1 VKLRWAIPRTKG
13 TIIMACCLVVAL
25 SLTAVVAGQEVRWSA
40 SHRGEKLAVAGVNNF
55 GRMNDRLYRGAQP
68 TSAGFAQLRAMG
80 IETVVRLSLGE
91 EGGSAERAVVE
102 SLGMRFV
109 NLPWSSVHD
118 PKADQV
124 VAFLTLMKDDPDRK
138 VFVHCKAGADRTG
151 VFVALYR
158 IAFDHWT
165 AERAIDEM
173 KAFHY
178 RWVFLP
184 HLQAY
189 VERFPSRLN
198 SEPAFVSLESA
209 NVY

>member
-1 VKLRWAIPRTKG
+1 MR
-13 TIIMACCLVVAL
+13 
-25 SLTAVVAGQEVRWSA
+25 E
-40 SHRGEKLAVAGVNNF
+40 LA
-55 GRMNDRLYRGAQP
+55 P
-68 TSAGFAQLRAMG
+68 TRREAREYS
-80 IETVVRLSLGE
+80 
-91 EGGSAERAVVE
+91 
-102 SLGMRFV
+102 
-109 NLPWSSVHD
+109 
-118 PKADQV
+118 
-124 VAFLTLMKDDPDRK
+124 
-138 VFVHCKAGADRTG
+138 
-151 VFVALYR
+151 R

>member
-1 VKLRWAIPRTKG
+1 MARTVN
-13 TIIMACCLVVAL
+13 ALVPA
-25 SLTAVVAGQEVRWSA
+25 
-40 SHRGEKLAVAGVNNF
+40 
-55 GRMNDRLYRGAQP
+55 
-68 TSAGFAQLRAMG
+68 LRAMG
-80 IETVVRLSLGE
+80 IETVVRLSMGE
-91 EGGSAERAVVE
+91 EGSMAERAIVE
-102 SLGMRFV
+102 PLGMRFV

-118 PKADQV
+118 PNADQV
-124 VAFLTLMKDDPDRK
+124 VAFLTLMKEDPNGK
-138 VFVHCKAGADRTG
+138 IFVHCKAGADRTG

-165 AERAIDEM
+165 PARAIDEM

-198 SEPAFVSLESA
+198 SEPAFVALESA
-209 NVY
+209 NIY

>member
-1 VKLRWAIPRTKG
+1 V
-13 TIIMACCLVVAL
+13 ACFLLVAL
-25 SLTAVVAGQEVRWSA
+25 PLTAVVGGEELRCWA
-40 SHRGEKLAVAGVNNF
+40 SHREEKLTLGGVNNF
-55 GRMNDRLYRGAQP
+55 GRMNDHLYRGAQP
-68 TSAGFAQLRAMG
+68 TSAGFARLRAMG

-91 EGGSAERAVVE
+91 EGSAAERAVVE
-102 SLGMRFV
+102 ALGMRFV
-109 NLPWSSVHD
+109 SLPWSSVHD
-118 PKADQV
+118 PNADQV
-124 VAFLTLMKDDPDRK
+124 VAFLTLIKEDPDRRI
-138 VFVHCKAGADRTG
+138 FVHCKAGADRTG

-165 AERAIDEM
+165 PARAIDEM

-209 NVY
+209 NAY

>member
-1 VKLRWAIPRTKG
+1 MRLPLTVPRTRKSFLA
-13 TIIMACCLVVAL
+13 ACCLLVAL
-25 SLTAVVAGQEVRWSA
+25 PGIAVVGAQEVRWA
-40 SHRGEKLAVAGVNNF
+40 ISHRDEKLPVAGVSNF

-68 TSAGFAQLRAMG
+68 TSAGFAHLREMG
-80 IETVVRLSLGE
+80 VQTVVRLSLGE
-91 EGGSAERAVVE
+91 EGSTAERAVVE

-118 PKADQV
+118 PNADQV
-124 VAFLTLMKDDPDRK
+124 VAFLTLLKEDPDRK
-138 VFVHCKAGADRTG
+138 IFVHCKAGADRTG

-165 AERAIDEM
+165 ADRAIDEM

-189 VERFPSRLN
+189 VERFPSRLS
-198 SEPAFVSLESA
+198 SEPAFVSLESSA
-209 NVY
+209 VY

>member
-1 VKLRWAIPRTKG
+1 VTPSVPRTRKSLLL
-13 TIIMACCLVVAL
+13 ACCLLVTL
-25 SLTAVVAGQEVRWSA
+25 PPLAVVAGQEVLWA
-40 SHRGEKLAVAGVNNF
+40 VSHRDEKLALDGVANF

-68 TSAGFAQLRAMG
+68 TAAGFARLRDMG
-80 IETVVRLSLGE
+80 VQTVVRLSLGE
-91 EGGSAERAVVE
+91 EGSAAERSVVE

-118 PKADQV
+118 PNADQV
-124 VAFLTLMKDDPDRK
+124 LAFLTLMKEDPDRR

-165 AERAIDEM
+165 PARAIDEM

-178 RWVFLP
+178 RRLFLP

-189 VERFPSRLN
+189 VEQFPARLS
-198 SEPAFVSLESA
+198 SEPAFVLLESA
-209 NVY
+209 AVY